1 MDAEVSSANGTAPIG
16 FGGQVRRRA
25 SNTASRRFE
34 SSTHNHP
41 GPAFRQYA
49 CLTRGRNMKKP
60 SISARAVGSAP
71 RGCSPAPSQTDSWLR
86 PRSCRRRNDVG
97 GRIIIGNIRGE
108 PLANDV
114 GGEQTLNIGKAGQ
127 IAQKVAPSPGSA
139 FSSVTSAHDVTR

>member
-49 CLTRGRNMKKP
+49 CLTRGTNMKKP
-60 SISARAVGSAP
+60 SISARAVESAP
-71 RGCSPAPSQTDSWLR
+71 LLTCAFANL
-86 PRSCRRRNDVG
+86 
-97 GRIIIGNIRGE
+97 I
-108 PLANDV
+108 LAV
-114 GGEQTLNIGKAGQ
+114 AEELPT
-127 IAQKVAPSPGSA
+127 AQ
-139 FSSVTSAHDVTR
+139 

>member
-49 CLTRGRNMKKP
+49 CLTRGTNMKKP

-71 RGCSPAPSQTDSWLR
+71 RGCSPAPSQTDSRLR
-86 PRSCRRRNDVG
+86 PRNCRRRNDVG

-139 FSSVTSAHDVTR
+139 FSSVTSAHAVTR